1 MSRRIGKVNKLL
13 KQEIS
18 NLILKELD
26 FSREIIIT
34 VTKVEIPSDLEWA
47 KIWVSIL
54 PFSRA
59 EMVLGVLNSKKYNIQ
74 KLLNQKLRMRIIPK
88 IKFKLDTSEEK
99 VSRVERLLKN
109 NVRDY

>member
-1 MSRRIGKVNKLL
+1 MSRRIQKINELL

-18 NLILKELD
+18 SLILKELD

-34 VTKVEIPSDLEWA
+34 VTKVETPLDLEWA

-59 EMVLGVLNSKKYNIQ
+59 EMVLGVLNSKNYNIQ
-74 KLLNQKLRMRIIPK
+74 KLLNQKLKMKIIPK
-88 IKFKLDTSEEK
+88 IKFELDNSEEK
-99 VSRVERLLKN
+99 ASRVEKLLKN
-109 NVRDY
+109 I